1 MMYFLKNISY
11 MYIFVNFLRVLN
23 FYLYLWIVVG
33 FFFIFLKGIKLVFFL
48 NIGFLKYLIKFWIL
62 YKMFILLFNNLVVLI
77 KYFLI
82 SFFI

>member
-33 FFFIFLKGIKLVFFL
+33 FFLKGIKLVFFL

>member
-48 NIGFLKYLIKFWIL
+48 NIGFLKYLIKYGFCI
-62 YKMFILLFNNLVVLI
+62 KCLFCYLI
-77 KYFLI
+77 I
-82 SFFI
+82 